1 MSIAFT
7 DIHNSSKLWDK
18 HGQKMYKALGVH
30 DKIIRRLAKKHG
42 GFIVKNIGDSF
53 MIKFRYWDDNVR
65 FAVETQRTFP
75 IPVNGNDM
83 IELRIGIAVGKMY
96 KKTIEIQNCR
106 MVDYY
111 GTTVNIASRMESVVS
126 DIDGFAI
133 YFEDPRMDEFD
144 ILDVVSDIDVVKVK
158 FKDTCPNEK
167 RLKMLPYE
175 CRLAR
180 ELKGVGRLSAYRV
193 FVIKN

>member
-18 HGQKMYKALGVH
+18 HGQKMYKALDVH
-30 DKIIRRLAKKHG
+30 DKIIRRLVKKHG

-53 MIKFRYWDDNVR
+53 MIKFRYWDDSIR

-75 IPVNGNDM
+75 IPVSGNDM
-83 IELRIGIAVGKMY
+83 IELRIGIAVGKMN

-106 MVDYY
+106 MVDYF

-126 DIDGFAI
+126 DIGGFAV

-144 ILDVVSDIDVVKVK
+144 IMDVVKDVDVVKVK
-158 FKDTCPNEK
+158 FQNTCPSDK

-180 ELKGVGRLSAYRV
+180 ELKGVGRLSAYSVR
-193 FVIKN
+193 VIKN